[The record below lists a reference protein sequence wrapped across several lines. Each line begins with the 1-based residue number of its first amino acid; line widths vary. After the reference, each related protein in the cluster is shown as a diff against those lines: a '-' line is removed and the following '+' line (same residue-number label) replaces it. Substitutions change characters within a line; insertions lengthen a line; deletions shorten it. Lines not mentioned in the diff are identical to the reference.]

1 VVVLIAGL
9 LTVADSLRHEP
20 REVAGSASSPTP
32 PPVASTG
39 PPAVALRTG
48 PVSVQATGFFSWA
61 LLDRRTNTITGSPN
75 LAEANDTASMIKAWI
90 AADYL
95 RRAAEQGMTP
105 GPNRMTQLSIMIR
118 DSDNAAAEA
127 IHELNGGAASIERL
141 IQTCGL
147 TDSSPY
153 RSWWSNT
160 MVSARDTVRMGAC
173 IADGRAAG
181 PKWTEWLLGEM
192 RQVRGAGNFGF
203 RAALPTDQAAGIAIK
218 NGWLLR
224 TEDRLY
230 RVNCLAIG
238 DGWVLGVLNRYPG
251 SLGFEHGA
259 ALCRTV
265 GEQLMS

>member
-1 VVVLIAGL
+1 VVLIAGL
-9 LTVADSLRHEP
+9 LTVADSLRHDG
-20 REVAGSASSPTP
+20 RELAGSTASPTP
-32 PPVASTG
+32 SASDSG
-39 PPAVALRTG
+39 PPSIVLHAG
-48 PVSVQATGFFSWA
+48 PVSVQADGFFSWA
-61 LLDRRTNTITGSPN
+61 LLDRRTNTLTGSAN
-75 LAEANDTASMIKAWI
+75 LAETTDTASMIKAWI

-95 RRAAEQGMTP
+95 RRATEQGLTP
-105 GPNRMTQLSIMIR
+105 GPTRLQQLSIMIR
-118 DSDNAAAEA
+118 DSDNAAAET
-127 IHELNGGAASIERL
+127 IHGLNGGSASIGRL

-147 TDSSPY
+147 TDSSAY
-153 RSWWSNT
+153 RGWWSNT
-160 MVSARDTVRMGAC
+160 AVSARDTVRMGAC

-181 PKWTEWLLGEM
+181 PKWTGWLLDEM

-203 RAALPTDQAAGIAIK
+203 RAALPADQAAGIAIK

-224 TEDRLY
+224 TEDRLW

-265 GEQLMS
+265 GEQLMA